1 MRRHAGLYLCLVTL
15 LAVSAAFADGDAA
28 DSPDGPSLEDLL
40 ERIEQLEQDKA
51 RMADEIDELRTEVE
65 DDWLTEQRADEI
77 RNLVSDVLAD
87 ADTRSSLL
95 QDGMTAGWDE
105 HFFLASPDGRF

>member
-1 MRRHAGLYLCLVTL
+1 MRRHAGLYLCLAAGTAL
-15 LAVSAAFADGDAA
+15 TVSAAFADGDAA
-28 DSPDGPSLEDLL
+28 EEPDGPSLQDLL
-40 ERIEQLEQDKA
+40 ERIEQLERDKSQ
-51 RMADEIDELRTEVE
+51 MAGEMDELRIQVA

-95 QDGMTAGWDE
+95 QDGMTTA
-105 HFFLASPDGRF
+105 